1 MSIIPLIYAHR
12 GASIAETEHTKEA
25 YQTAINQGA
34 DGFECDV
41 RLTKDQKIICYHD
54 ANTKRVHDIDLK
66 ISSTTFE
73 ELNSKISVL
82 PLADLLDFAISNKK
96 NLAIETKHP
105 NRFGSL
111 IERKVNQLL
120 IQRSGDIKRCGIE
133 INLMSFSWFATN
145 RNMKTQF
152 SSVYLVKNLR
162 QLRLLTAGTVGISID
177 IVRKNPTLILKLH
190 RNGKRVFV
198 WTVNEIADYEL
209 CRELNVSAII
219 TDNPARARSALR

>member
-1 MSIIPLIYAHR
+1 
-12 GASIAETEHTKEA
+12 
-25 YQTAINQGA
+25 
-34 DGFECDV
+34 
-41 RLTKDQKIICYHD
+41 
-54 ANTKRVHDIDLK
+54 VHDINLK

-82 PLADLLDFAISNKK
+82 LLADLLDFAISNKK

-120 IQRSGDIKRCGIE
+120 IQRSGDIKRSGIE
-133 INLMSFSWFATN
+133 INLMSFSLFATN

-152 SSVYLVKNLR
+152 SSVYLVKDLR
-162 QLRLLTAGTVGISID
+162 LLRLLTAGTVGISID
-177 IVRKNPTLILKLH
+177 IVRKNPTLILKL
-190 RNGKRVFV
+190 NSKGKRVFV

-209 CRELNVSAII
+209 CSELNVSAII
-219 TDNPARARSALR
+219 TDNPAQARSALR